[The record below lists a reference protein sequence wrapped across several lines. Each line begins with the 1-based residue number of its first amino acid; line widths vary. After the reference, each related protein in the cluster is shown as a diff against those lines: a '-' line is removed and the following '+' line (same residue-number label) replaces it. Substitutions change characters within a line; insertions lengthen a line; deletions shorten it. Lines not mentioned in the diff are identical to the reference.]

1 MQYWKGILTLSS
13 ISNLSIPLSAHLFT
27 LQRMLRVD
35 ARVLCTPT
43 PTPPINVSSLFFQA
57 RSAYAHLE
65 GRSNFDWTRAKRP
78 AVVDLGPRTGKQCT
92 CSSCKARTYEGSH
105 KQNGNL
111 LALLLNVIPYW
122 WTSIR
127 SRHVVH
133 VLHTKP
139 TSPNR
144 ISNIYVHF

>member
-35 ARVLCTPT
+35 ARVLCTLT

-105 KQNGNL
+105 KIERKLVG
-111 LALLLNVIPYW
+111 VIAQRDSILVDLYTVTACCSRTAYQAYFAKPY
-122 WTSIR
+122 
-127 SRHVVH
+127 
-133 VLHTKP
+133 
-139 TSPNR
+139 
-144 ISNIYVHF
+144 F